1 MQRLAFRIASQPRAI
16 RSQGKNAELAA
27 YWEGLRPG
35 ILSPAFRST
44 TFNFSNFEAAPKRV
58 YSSIHGDKN
67 ACSIHAAVVLGLTLG
82 TSVVFGCACAAS
94 CLWS

>member
-27 YWEGLRPG
+27 CWEGLRPG
-35 ILSPAFRST
+35 VLSPAFRST

-67 ACSIHAAVVLGLTLG
+67 ACSIHGGSRPWTHLRHFAAP
-82 TSVVFGCACAAS
+82 